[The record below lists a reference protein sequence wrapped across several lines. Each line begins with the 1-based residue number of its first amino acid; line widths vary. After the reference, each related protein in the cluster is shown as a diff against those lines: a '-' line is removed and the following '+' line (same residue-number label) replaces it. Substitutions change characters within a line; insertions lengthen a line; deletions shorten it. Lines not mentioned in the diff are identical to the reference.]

1 MPSLQEVNK
10 YSNYTKA
17 KRQTRKFLGKNAKLF
32 LSTRKN
38 KKFMVIDPETGH
50 KIHFG
55 QMGYEDFTKHND
67 PKRRENYMRRTANI
81 RGQWRNDKYSPNMLS
96 RCILWREW

>member
-10 YSNYTKA
+10 YSNYDKA
-17 KRQTRKFLGKNAKLF
+17 KRQTSKFLGKNAKLY

-55 QMGYEDFTKHND
+55 LLGYQDYLKHKN
-67 PKRRENYMRRTANI
+67 KTRRHNFLV
-81 RGQWRNDKYSPNMLS
+81 RNHKWKNAKKYSPAYLAYH
-96 RCILWREW
+96 ILW

>member
-10 YSNYTKA
+10 YSNYEKA
-17 KRQTRKFLGKNAKLF
+17 KRQTRKFLGKSTKLF

-50 KIHFG
+50 
-55 QMGYEDFTKHND
+55 
-67 PKRRENYMRRTANI
+67 
-81 RGQWRNDKYSPNMLS
+81 
-96 RCILWREW
+96 

>member
-10 YSNYTKA
+10 YSNYAKA

-55 QMGYEDFTKHND
+55 QMGYDDHLKD
-67 PKRRENYMRRTANI
+67 PTPSKRNNFLN
-81 RGQWRNDKYSPNMLS
+81 RNHKWSNAKKYSPAYLAYH
-96 RCILWREW
+96 ILW

>member
-10 YSNYTKA
+10 YSNYDKA

-38 KKFMVIDPETGH
+38 KKFMVIEPETGH

-55 QMGYEDFTKHND
+55 QMGYQDHLKD
-67 PKRRENYMRRTANI
+67 ANKFKKNRFRI
-81 RGQWRNDKYSPNMLS
+81 RNHKWKNAKKYSPAYLAYH
-96 RCILWREW
+96 ILW

>member
-10 YSNYTKA
+10 YSNYVKA
-17 KRQTRKFLGKNAKLF
+17 KSQTRKFLGKSTKLF

-55 QMGYEDFTKHND
+55 QMGYEDYLKHKNIT
-67 PKRRENYMRRTANI
+67 RRNNFLN
-81 RGQWRNDKYSPNMLS
+81 RNHKWKNSKKYSPAYLAYH
-96 RCILWREW
+96 ILW